1 MFMEEWRRSKICQDY
16 KVNNYGT
23 VKNIKTGGTIYP
35 TPTGSNLYV
44 KLKIDGV
51 YKSYKLAEIVA
62 DAFCEDSFDH
72 SDMKVIH
79 KNKNRQDNRPENLE
93 YVTKRRDKRTSVSY
107 SNTKIRC
114 YETLETYQKLYEC
127 ELDLGIKIKDIAN
140 CILDGSLTVET
151 ADGYIYH
158 FEVIE
163 D

>member
-1 MFMEEWRRSKICQDY
+1 MEEWRRSKICPDY
-16 KVNNYGT
+16 KVNNHGT
-23 VKNIKTGGTIYP
+23 VKNIKTGRTIYP

-62 DAFCEDSFDH
+62 DAFCEDGFDH

-79 KNKNRQDNRPENLE
+79 KNKNRQDNTPGNLE
-93 YVTKRRDKRTSVSY
+93 YVSKRTSKRNLVSY
-107 SNTKIRC
+107 NHAKIRC
-114 YETLETYQKLYEC
+114 YETLETYQNLYEC
-127 ELDLGIKIKDIAN
+127 ELDLGIKVRDIAN
-140 CILDGSLTVET
+140 CIRDGSLTVET
-151 ADGYIYH
+151 ADGDIYH